1 MSNME
6 EITPSFDKLI
16 LEDQNEL
23 DKAYPKRTDTTF
35 MSPQGKKTKEKKS
48 ITKKISQFFSNWSR
62 LGMTYEEDVIKNMRA
77 IPADKNLLPDEKQF
91 ANQDLF
97 SALNTYIKDNA
108 TKNFY
113 DKDFDKKREALRD
126 LALQPELEDILDVVT
141 NESVVYDSDYTY
153 FCDPYIEEQ
162 ELGMLKQ
169 DVRKKLLEDMA
180 LDFRRIY
187 KMLQWKTRG
196 WDDFKRYLIDGILAW
211 EIVYDSLEKP
221 TKVIGLI
228 SLDPATLTKKFE
240 NNKWYWVQ
248 FKGVEGRERKLL
260 DSQVVYVNYQ
270 ETQVSSRLSYLE
282 RLVRPFNIYRII
294 EQAQLIWTITNSS
307 YKMMFTIPVK
317 GMSMAAGKQAIAT
330 VMNRYRESVKFD
342 LNSGEININGST
354 NLPFNKEFW
363 MPEGDGGTPTI
374 ETIGGDGPDLND
386 SDQLRYFKNQLY
398 KISKVPLNRFD
409 QESGD
414 TWFGADAT
422 SVMRTEIDFGRFIN
436 RLRNQ
441 FAQILLKP
449 LILSL
454 AIKYPDLDQMILHS
468 IQLQFKSYNLF
479 EELMEMELMQKR
491 TEHIQN
497 MKDALVD
504 MDINGNEIKYFS
516 SKFLVRKYLK
526 MSEADMKLNE
536 QYKKEEAEAQK
547 LAGSDAGNDMLDE
560 A

>member
-1 MSNME
+1 MT
-6 EITPSFDKLI
+6 EITPYSDKLI
-16 LEDQNEL
+16 LEDDQL
-23 DKAYPKRTDTTF
+23 DKAYPKRADTSF
-35 MSPQGKKTKEKKS
+35 LSPQGRKQKEKKS
-48 ITKKISQFFSNWSR
+48 VTKKIAQFFSNWSR

-77 IPADKNLLPDEKQF
+77 IPADKNLLPDEKQ
-91 ANQDLF
+91 ATNQDLF

-113 DKDFDKKREALRD
+113 DKDFDVKREALRD

-162 ELGMLKQ
+162 ELGLLKT
-169 DVRKKLLEDMA
+169 DIRKKLLEDMA
-180 LDFRRIY
+180 NDFRRIY
-187 KMLQWKTRG
+187 KMLQWKIRG
-196 WDDFKRYLIDGILAW
+196 WDDFKRFLIDGILAW

-221 TKVIGLI
+221 TKIIGLV
-228 SLDPATLTKKFE
+228 SVDPATLTRKFD

-260 DSQVVYVNYQ
+260 DSQIVYVSYQ

-317 GMSMAAGKQAIAT
+317 GMSTAAGKQAIAT

-414 TWFGADAT
+414 TWFGVDAT

-454 AIKYPDLDQMILHS
+454 AIKYPDLDQIILHS

-479 EELMEMELMQKR
+479 EEMMEMELMQKR
-491 TEHIQN
+491 TEHIQS

-526 MSEADMKLNE
+526 MSEADMELNE
-536 QYKKEEAEAQK
+536 KYKREEAEEQK
-547 LAGSDAGNDMLDE
+547 LAGSDAGNEMLDE